1 MTNFKDEYLKEAAVK
16 PNSWAESLLHAN
28 KLEELKRELET
39 EESGAK
45 EKSTFDPMQ
54 GVKFV
59 DQFGDVLPTTVEPT
73 WVDQTKEGVTELK
86 YEVTDPDG
94 EKYRFNRKI
103 TVSKYQIKVSG
114 IDDINLEYLG

>member
-1 MTNFKDEYLKEAAVK
+1 VPVGAVG
-16 PNSWAESLLHAN
+16 PDSSESLLHAN